1 MPTVFVLQEV
11 QTVRVASFRKLLV
24 GLLALIAIVAMPF
37 AYANAQDSGT
47 PEAATAEAEPAVVR
61 DVLGSDEPDEAPG
74 ELLELSRYTIPA
86 GFVLPVHKHPGV
98 QMATVVAGTLTYHVV
113 SDGDVI
119 VTRAD
124 GTLETG
130 APGATLVFEVGD
142 SWVEPEGMVHW
153 AENLTDE
160 PVVLLATSLF
170 EDGVP
175 ASEIVEATPA
185 G

>member
-1 MPTVFVLQEV
+1 MNTSSLTRLF
-11 QTVRVASFRKLLV
+11 A
-24 GLLALIAIVAMPF
+24 GLIALFAVIAIPF
-37 AYANAQDSGT
+37 SCVSAQDVGT
-47 PEAATAEAEPAVVR
+47 PEAATPESEPAVVR
-61 DVLGSDEPDEAPG
+61 EVLGSDEPDEAPG

-98 QMATVVAGTLTYHVV
+98 QMATVVSGTLTYHVV
-113 SDGDVI
+113 SDGEVI

-124 GTLETG
+124 GTTETG
-130 APGATLVFEVGD
+130 GPGDTLVFEVGD

-185 G
+185 S